1 MRRGYEFLLI
11 LLVGIF
17 VYIAIESA
25 ENKIMK
31 DGPSE
36 FKTNNVDT
44 TSH

>member
-31 DGPSE
+31 DGSSE